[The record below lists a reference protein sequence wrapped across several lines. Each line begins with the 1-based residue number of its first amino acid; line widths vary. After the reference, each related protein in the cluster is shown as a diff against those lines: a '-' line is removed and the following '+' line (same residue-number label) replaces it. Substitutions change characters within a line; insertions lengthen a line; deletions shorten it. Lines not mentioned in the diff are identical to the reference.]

1 MTPKTPIRPGSPVAA
16 EFWKTG
22 RSRRCPVYNMH
33 AHLGDFPSMYVP
45 RAEPGDLVHSM
56 DIAGVKLACFAHR
69 ADTMPEIG
77 ARPAIEAVRAFPDRL
92 RAYLWVNPHYPE
104 LVQRQLSEYD
114 DSPDVYVGLKVHPD
128 SHEVPLTDE
137 RYRRAFEFAQERG
150 LMVLSHTYDGSKF
163 NGPEQV
169 RRAVEKYTNIRFL
182 MGHCLKSNWHEAAA
196 IARDHPHV
204 YLELTGVLGQ
214 WGAVD
219 ILCTEAG
226 SQKILFGTDLPI
238 YGHHQGIGN
247 LLSADISDEDIHNI
261 CHRNAEKLLGV
272 RRSTV

>member
-1 MTPKTPIRPGSPVAA
+1 
-16 EFWKTG
+16 
-22 RSRRCPVYNMH
+22 
-33 AHLGDFPSMYVP
+33 MYVP
-45 RAEPGDLVHSM
+45 RAEPRDLVHSM
-56 DIAGVKLACFAHR
+56 DIAGVKLACFSHR

-114 DSPDVYVGLKVHPD
+114 DYPDVYVGLKLHPD

-137 RYRRAFEFAQERG
+137 RYRRAFEFAEERG

-163 NGPEQV
+163 NGAEQV